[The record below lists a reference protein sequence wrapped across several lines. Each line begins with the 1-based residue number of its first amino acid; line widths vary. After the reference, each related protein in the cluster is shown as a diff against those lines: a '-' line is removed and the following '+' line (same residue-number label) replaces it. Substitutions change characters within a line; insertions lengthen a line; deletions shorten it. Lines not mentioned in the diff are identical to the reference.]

1 MYLIVSAFRSGIT
14 GRENAA
20 STAALILA
28 VELAIENDN
37 KEIRD
42 MDLVTGVYKGDRE
55 VSVRLWL
62 HDGLSQAAALALAG
76 RMCGVMRQEC
86 VAIVDSGT
94 LVLVDEHCNITA
106 TGDLESTGWRDG
118 VPQGVDAWTASTGP
132 DSINIFTRSLRSRV

>member
-1 MYLIVSAFRSGIT
+1 MYLIVSAFQSGLT

-20 STAALILA
+20 ATAALILA
-28 VELAIENDN
+28 VELAIEGDS

-62 HDGLSQAAALALAG
+62 HDDLPQAAVLALAG
-76 RMCGVMRQEC
+76 RMCAVMKQEC
-86 VAIVDSGT
+86 VALVDSGT
-94 LVLVDEHCNITA
+94 LVLVDAKGDITA
-106 TGDLESTGWRDG
+106 VGDLESTSWRDG